1 MTAAVITGRPTW
13 TVRAL
18 LRTLRLAVA
27 AAELWIAHA
36 WLGST
41 TAPAAL
47 LLAHAAIVA
56 LFLSVAWSMRD
67 HPGTGLWGDAVLLL
81 LAGPLAAIALVWR
94 RRPAHNAVT
103 GLVAAGA
110 AAEVADAD
118 RLDAAIVAGRRPRRD
133 PENRASLMDR
143 IQHGDLAEQQA
154 AIAMLSLNYRAE
166 LHPVLMAG
174 LQSPTPAI
182 RVQSAAAFAKLR
194 ERFGAEMKRLL
205 APELPDDDATELR
218 ARAAACRELARSPFA
233 EESVAAALRIRA
245 TALDAEVAAVEP
257 PRPAPGVAGSLA
269 DAAEADADA
278 ATLALIGRECAA

>member
-1 MTAAVITGRPTW
+1 MTAAAVIAQPTW
-13 TVRAL
+13 TGRAL

-36 WLGST
+36 WLGAT
-41 TAPAAL
+41 LAPAAL
-47 LLAHAAIVA
+47 LLAHALVVA
-56 LFLSVAWSMRD
+56 LFLSIAWSLRD
-67 HPGTGLWGDAVLLL
+67 HPGTGLWADAVLLL
-81 LAGPLAAIALVWR
+81 LAGPLAVIALVWR

-103 GLVAAGA
+103 GLIGAGVE
-110 AAEVADAD
+110 AEVADAD
-118 RLDAAIVAGRRPRRD
+118 RLDAEIVAGRRPRHD

-143 IQHGDLAEQQA
+143 ILSGSLAEQQA

-194 ERFGAEMKRLL
+194 ERFGADVKRLL
-205 APELPDDDATELR
+205 APELPGEAAAQLR

-245 TALDAEVAAVEP
+245 TALDAEIAAVEP
-257 PRPAPGVAGSLA
+257 PALGAARPLPEPAE
-269 DAAEADADA
+269 AEADAPALAFAGGERA
-278 ATLALIGRECAA
+278 A